1 MRCRVADLRN
11 KEVVNVAS
19 GCRLGYVDD
28 VVVDTGNGQILAL
41 IVPGPWRFFGL
52 LGRGEDY
59 VLPWPCVQR
68 IGDDIILVDVPGEI
82 QREKWLRREH

>member
-11 KEVVNVAS
+11 KEVVNIAS
-19 GCRLGYVDD
+19 GCRLGFVDD
-28 VVVDTGNGQILAL
+28 VAADTESGQILAL
-41 IVPGPWRFFGL
+41 IVPGPWRLFGL

-82 QREKWLRREH
+82 QREKWLKRAT